1 MHIAGR
7 TIAATPDLA
16 TRPFVIA
23 ELGVNHDGRVDRAL
37 DLVRAAAR
45 AGADAVKFQVF
56 EAERLMS
63 RASRLAAYQRAAG
76 ESDPVEMLRR
86 LELSFDDLRACVDL
100 AHTLGLAAI
109 ATVFSLELVPPAH
122 ELAWDA
128 FKTASPDIIHKPL
141 LHALSKT
148 GRPLIVSTG
157 ASTPDEIQR
166 AVQWLTPAHDRLA
179 ILQCVSSYP
188 TPMEHAELDG
198 ILALRAMFDL
208 PVGYSDHTQGIDAA
222 CEATRRGACILEKHF
237 THDTNAKGPDHAAS
251 LVEADLARYVAR
263 AREGAKVAATTPRS
277 PSPGATKR
285 VLPIEQDVRTV
296 SRQSIVA
303 ARSIKAGTPIRR
315 ADLTFKRPGTGLPP
329 FELQSVLGQIAT
341 RDIEGDTLLNQDD
354 LAQRRAIAS

>member
-1 MHIAGR
+1 MNIAGR
-7 TIAATPDLA
+7 TIDANPDLA
-16 TRPFVIA
+16 SRPFVIA

-56 EAERLMS
+56 EADRLMS
-63 RASRLAAYQRAAG
+63 RASRLAAYQQAAG

-86 LELSFDDLRACVDL
+86 LELSFADLRTCVDL

-141 LHALSKT
+141 LHALADT
-148 GRPLIVSTG
+148 GKPLIVSTG
-157 ASTPDEIQR
+157 ASTCDEIQR

-188 TPMEHAELDG
+188 TPMDHAELDG
-198 ILALRAMFDL
+198 ILALRSMVDL
-208 PVGYSDHTQGIDAA
+208 PIGYSDHTQGVDAA
-222 CEATRRGACILEKHF
+222 YEATRRGACILEKHF

-263 AREGAKVAATTPRS
+263 AHEGAKVAATTPRS
-277 PSPGATKR
+277 PSPQATKR

-303 ARSIKAGTPIRR
+303 ARSIMAGAPIRR

-329 FELQSVLGQIAT
+329 VELENILGTIAT
-341 RDIEGDTLLNQDD
+341 RDIEADTPLHQAD
-354 LAQRRAIAS
+354 LAAPRSLAS